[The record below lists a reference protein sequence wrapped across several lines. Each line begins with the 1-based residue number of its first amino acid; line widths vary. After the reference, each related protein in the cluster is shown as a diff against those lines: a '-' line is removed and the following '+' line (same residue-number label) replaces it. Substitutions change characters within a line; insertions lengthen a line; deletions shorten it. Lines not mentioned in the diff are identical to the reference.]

1 MSVDSDVNVMEVCSS
16 ILNEQMENDWMPF
29 SILVSDLLP
38 VIMNYGTVKQK
49 MWPLDHSI
57 TLPSAFRGKKKNL
70 NQLDPQVT
78 FERPFPSENLRF
90 VLNSL
95 LFNLKECPAFSEEER
110 ESMFYMMLNLAMA
123 RGISHDWSF
132 IKIIKDIL
140 ASIIVTYTDQ
150 EWSANTYRKVRIN
163 ILVIMTSTYDHLL
176 HCSNQLNSSSNEIEF
191 NYYSISCANCVEFY
205 LVGSVAS
212 NVVMIPTIT
221 SL

>member
-1 MSVDSDVNVMEVCSS
+1 MG
-16 ILNEQMENDWMPF
+16 WMPF

-140 ASIIVTYTDQ
+140 ASIIMTYTDQ
-150 EWSANTYRKVRIN
+150 EWSANTYRKIEDLVSRSWYSDLDPIGTVQRIGL
-163 ILVIMTSTYDHLL
+163 IPASPMRGIQLQKAASFFAIQHL
-176 HCSNQLNSSSNEIEF
+176 
-191 NYYSISCANCVEFY
+191 
-205 LVGSVAS
+205 
-212 NVVMIPTIT
+212 
-221 SL
+221 